1 MAQTSDKAGQTF
13 AHYWKQNL
21 RAWGMWYRQS
31 PGFFASTLLSSAG
44 GGLAP
49 YLTIWL
55 SAQIISELAG
65 GRDARRLA
73 FWAALTVGVTAL
85 LALANGAL
93 NRWQEYERSR
103 LSAVRFRPLADKMLT
118 LDYAQMD
125 CQEVQDL
132 YSQIGQNDNW
142 GGYGLYQTLQLF
154 PYFCKGAVQV
164 LGGIGFTLPLFLTD
178 LPADSPLSFLNSPL
192 ALVAVLTAMVL
203 VVVLS
208 SLCDG
213 KATLMLTKEA
223 ETFTFGNRIFGFY
236 GFRLVGDR
244 KRAGD
249 LRIYQQ
255 LKNVGTPLLSDPA
268 SLPFFPGSSVSKLSK
283 GRVGLLFGLCQSLTA
298 VMTCAVYLFVC
309 LKSWGGAFDVGLV
322 ARYVGSATQL
332 FGGIS
337 LLLQTLS
344 KVRVNGNFL
353 DTTFRFLDL
362 PNPMYQGSLTT
373 EKRADRNYQVEF
385 RDVSFRYPGSD
396 RWALRHVNIRFRIG
410 SRLAVVGPNGSG
422 KNHLHQAASAA
433 STTPPRGKSCSMA
446 STSANTGTTS
456 TSRSSR
462 WCSRTSSCW
471 RCLWAKTCR
480 CRRLRPRP
488 GRTLPAGRGLRGP
501 AGRHAPRPGHL
512 PLQGPGQ
519 GRGGNLGRRGP
530 ENRHRPG
537 ALQGRALPGAG
548 RTHCRP
554 GPPSPEA
561 EVYASFDAI
570 AGDKTAI
577 YISHRCPAASSATPS
592 RCLTAA
598 PSSRPAARRAGGRRN
613 GALPQTVAGPGPILY
628 PVSRGSGRF
637 CGPLPCTKR
646 TQLRLCP
653 FFAPGPDKSTKYR
666 DAFLWIA

>member
-422 KNHLHQAASAA
+422 KTTFIKLLCRLYDPTEGEILLNGIDIRKYRYDEYLALFSVVFQDFKLLALPLGENVAGAADYDRARA
-433 STTPPRGKSCSMA
+433 E
-446 STSANTGTTS
+446 
-456 TSRSSR
+456 
-462 WCSRTSSCW
+462 
-471 RCLWAKTCR
+471 RCLRDAGFGD
-480 CRRLRPRP
+480 RLDAMPH
-488 GRTLPAGRGLRGP
+488 GLDTYLYKDLDKEGVEIS
-501 AGRHAPRPGHL
+501 
-512 PLQGPGQ
+512 
-519 GRGGNLGRRGP
+519 GG
-530 ENRHRPG
+530 E
-537 ALQGRALPGAG
+537 AQKIAIARALYKDAPFLVLDEPTAALD
-548 RTHCRP
+548 P
-554 GPPSPEA
+554 VAEA

-577 YISHRCPAASSATPS
+577 YISHRLSSCKFCDAI
-592 RCLTAA
+592 AVFD
-598 PSSRPAARRAGGRRN
+598 GGAIVQT
-613 GALPQTVAGPGPILY
+613 GSHDALVADETGLY
-628 PVSRGSGRF
+628 HK
-637 CGPLPCTKR
+637 LWQAQAQYY
-646 TQLRLCP
+646 TQ
-653 FFAPGPDKSTKYR
+653 
-666 DAFLWIA
+666 

>member
-178 LPADSPLSFLNSPL
+178 LPADSPLAFLNSPL

-236 GFRLVGDR
+236 GFQLVSDR

-410 SRLAVVGPNGSG
+410 RRLAVVGPNGSG
-422 KNHLHQAASAA
+422 KTTFIKLLCRLYDPTEGEILLNGIDIRKYRYEEYLAIFSVVFQDFKLLALPLGENVAGAADYDR
-433 STTPPRGKSCSMA
+433 PRA
-446 STSANTGTTS
+446 E
-456 TSRSSR
+456 
-462 WCSRTSSCW
+462 
-471 RCLWAKTCR
+471 RCLRDAGFGD
-480 CRRLRPRP
+480 RLDAMPH
-488 GRTLPAGRGLRGP
+488 GLDTYLYKDLDKEGVDIS
-501 AGRHAPRPGHL
+501 
-512 PLQGPGQ
+512 
-519 GRGGNLGRRGP
+519 GG
-530 ENRHRPG
+530 E
-537 ALQGRALPGAG
+537 AQKIAIARALYKDAPFLVLDEPTAALD
-548 RTHCRP
+548 P
-554 GPPSPEA
+554 IAEA

-577 YISHRCPAASSATPS
+577 YISHRLSSCKFCDAI
-592 RCLTAA
+592 AVFD
-598 PSSRPAARRAGGRRN
+598 GGAIVQT
-613 GALPQTVAGPGPILY
+613 GSHDALVADETGLY
-628 PVSRGSGRF
+628 HK
-637 CGPLPCTKR
+637 LWQAQAQYY
-646 TQLRLCP
+646 TQ
-653 FFAPGPDKSTKYR
+653 
-666 DAFLWIA
+666 

>member
-13 AHYWKQNL
+13 ANYWKQNL

-73 FWAALTVGVTAL
+73 FWAVLTVGVTAL

-268 SLPFFPGSSVSKLSK
+268 SQPFFPGSSVSKLSK

-373 EKRADRNYQVEF
+373 EKRSDRNYQVEF

-410 SRLAVVGPNGSG
+410 RRLAVVGPNGSG
-422 KNHLHQAASAA
+422 KTTFIKLLCRLYDPTEGEILLNGIDIRKYRYDEYLALFSVVFQDFKLLALPLGENVAGAADYDRARA
-433 STTPPRGKSCSMA
+433 E
-446 STSANTGTTS
+446 
-456 TSRSSR
+456 
-462 WCSRTSSCW
+462 
-471 RCLWAKTCR
+471 RCLRDAGFGD
-480 CRRLRPRP
+480 RLDAMPH
-488 GRTLPAGRGLRGP
+488 GLDTYLYKDLDKEGVEIS
-501 AGRHAPRPGHL
+501 
-512 PLQGPGQ
+512 
-519 GRGGNLGRRGP
+519 GG
-530 ENRHRPG
+530 E
-537 ALQGRALPGAG
+537 AQKIAIARALYKDAPFLVLDEPTAALD
-548 RTHCRP
+548 P
-554 GPPSPEA
+554 VAEA

-577 YISHRCPAASSATPS
+577 YISHRLSSCKFCDAI
-592 RCLTAA
+592 AVFD
-598 PSSRPAARRAGGRRN
+598 GGAIVQT
-613 GALPQTVAGPGPILY
+613 GSHDALVADEKGLY
-628 PVSRGSGRF
+628 H
-637 CGPLPCTKR
+637 K
-646 TQLRLCP
+646 
-653 FFAPGPDKSTKYR
+653 
-666 DAFLWIA
+666 LWQAQAQYYTR

>member
-385 RDVSFRYPGSD
+385 RDVSFRYPGTD
-396 RWALRHVNIRFRIG
+396 RWALRHVNVKFRIG

-422 KNHLHQAASAA
+422 KTTFIKLLCRLYDPTEGEILLNGIDIRKYRYDDYMRIFSVVFQDFKLLALPLGENVAGAANYDRARAEKCLTDAGFGDRLSAM
-433 STTPPRGKSCSMA
+433 PRGLDTWLYKDLNEDGVDIS
-446 STSANTGTTS
+446 
-456 TSRSSR
+456 
-462 WCSRTSSCW
+462 
-471 RCLWAKTCR
+471 
-480 CRRLRPRP
+480 
-488 GRTLPAGRGLRGP
+488 
-501 AGRHAPRPGHL
+501 
-512 PLQGPGQ
+512 
-519 GRGGNLGRRGP
+519 GG
-530 ENRHRPG
+530 E
-537 ALQGRALPGAG
+537 AQKIAIARALYKDAPFLILDEPTAALD
-548 RTHCRP
+548 P
-554 GPPSPEA
+554 VAEA
-561 EVYASFDAI
+561 EIYSKLNDIVEDR
-570 AGDKTAI
+570 TAV
-577 YISHRCPAASSATPS
+577 YISHRLSSCKFCDEIAVFE
-592 RCLTAA
+592 
-598 PSSRPAARRAGGRRN
+598 GGQIVQQ
-613 GALPQTVAGPGPILY
+613 GSHEALLAEEGGTY
-628 PVSRGSGRF
+628 
-637 CGPLPCTKR
+637 
-646 TQLRLCP
+646 
-653 FFAPGPDKSTKYR
+653 ST
-666 DAFLWIA
+666 LWHAQAQYYNT

>member
-1 MAQTSDKAGQTF
+1 
-13 AHYWKQNL
+13 
-21 RAWGMWYRQS
+21 MWYRQS

-422 KNHLHQAASAA
+422 KTTFIKLLCRLYDPTEGEILLNGIDIRKYRYDEYLALFSVVFQDFKLLALPLGENVAGAADYDRARA
-433 STTPPRGKSCSMA
+433 E
-446 STSANTGTTS
+446 
-456 TSRSSR
+456 
-462 WCSRTSSCW
+462 
-471 RCLWAKTCR
+471 RCLRDAGFGD
-480 CRRLRPRP
+480 RLDAMPH
-488 GRTLPAGRGLRGP
+488 GLDTYLYKDLDKEGVEIS
-501 AGRHAPRPGHL
+501 
-512 PLQGPGQ
+512 
-519 GRGGNLGRRGP
+519 GG
-530 ENRHRPG
+530 E
-537 ALQGRALPGAG
+537 AQKIAIARALYKDAPFLVLDEPTAALD
-548 RTHCRP
+548 P
-554 GPPSPEA
+554 VAEA

-577 YISHRCPAASSATPS
+577 YISHRLSSCKFCDAI
-592 RCLTAA
+592 AVFD
-598 PSSRPAARRAGGRRN
+598 GGAIVQT
-613 GALPQTVAGPGPILY
+613 GSHDALVADETGLY
-628 PVSRGSGRF
+628 HK
-637 CGPLPCTKR
+637 LWQAQAQYY
-646 TQLRLCP
+646 TQ
-653 FFAPGPDKSTKYR
+653 
-666 DAFLWIA
+666 

>member
-1 MAQTSDKAGQTF
+1 MAQTSDKEKQTF

-31 PGFFASTLLSSAG
+31 PGFFASTLLSSACG
-44 GGLAP
+44 ALAP

-65 GRDARRLA
+65 GRDARRLT

-93 NRWQEYERSR
+93 NRWQEYEFSR
-103 LSAVRFRPLADKMLT
+103 LSAVRFKPLADKMLT
-118 LDYAQMD
+118 LDYAEMD

-132 YSQIGQNDNW
+132 YSQICQNDNW

-164 LGGIGFTLPLFLTD
+164 LGGIGFTLSLFLTD
-178 LPADSPLSFLNSPL
+178 LPADSPLAFLNSPL

-249 LRIYQQ
+249 LRMYQQ

-268 SLPFFPGSSVSKLSK
+268 SQPFFPGSSVAKLSK

-344 KVRVNGNFL
+344 KVRVNGTFL

-385 RDVSFRYPGSD
+385 RDVSFRYPGTD
-396 RWALRHVNIRFRIG
+396 RWALRHVSVKFRIG

-422 KNHLHQAASAA
+422 KTTFIKLLCRLYDPTEGEILLNGIDIRKYRYEEYLALFSVVFQDFKLLALPLGENVAGAADYDR
-433 STTPPRGKSCSMA
+433 PRA
-446 STSANTGTTS
+446 E
-456 TSRSSR
+456 
-462 WCSRTSSCW
+462 
-471 RCLWAKTCR
+471 RCLRDAGFGD
-480 CRRLRPRP
+480 RLDAMPQ
-488 GRTLPAGRGLRGP
+488 GLDTYLYKDLDKEGVEIS
-501 AGRHAPRPGHL
+501 
-512 PLQGPGQ
+512 
-519 GRGGNLGRRGP
+519 GG
-530 ENRHRPG
+530 E
-537 ALQGRALPGAG
+537 AQKIAIARALYKDAPFLVLDEPTAALD
-548 RTHCRP
+548 P
-554 GPPSPEA
+554 IAEA
-561 EVYASFDAI
+561 EVYARFDAI

-577 YISHRCPAASSATPS
+577 YISHRLSSCKFCDAITVFDDGAIVQTGS
-592 RCLTAA
+592 HDDLVADE
-598 PSSRPAARRAGGRRN
+598 AG
-613 GALPQTVAGPGPILY
+613 LY
-628 PVSRGSGRF
+628 H
-637 CGPLPCTKR
+637 K
-646 TQLRLCP
+646 
-653 FFAPGPDKSTKYR
+653 
-666 DAFLWIA
+666 LWQAQAQYYNE

>member
-255 LKNVGTPLLSDPA
+255 LKNVGTLLLSDPA
-268 SLPFFPGSSVSKLSK
+268 SQPFFPGSSVSKLSK

-385 RDVSFRYPGSD
+385 RDVSFRYPGTD

-410 SRLAVVGPNGSG
+410 RRLAVVGPNGSG
-422 KNHLHQAASAA
+422 KTTFIKLLCRLYDPTEGEILLNGIDIRKYRYDEYLALFSVVFQDFKLLALPLGENVAGAADYDR
-433 STTPPRGKSCSMA
+433 PRA
-446 STSANTGTTS
+446 E
-456 TSRSSR
+456 
-462 WCSRTSSCW
+462 
-471 RCLWAKTCR
+471 RCLRDAGFGD
-480 CRRLRPRP
+480 RLDAMPH
-488 GRTLPAGRGLRGP
+488 GLDTYLYKDLDKEGVEIS
-501 AGRHAPRPGHL
+501 
-512 PLQGPGQ
+512 
-519 GRGGNLGRRGP
+519 GG
-530 ENRHRPG
+530 E
-537 ALQGRALPGAG
+537 AQKIAIARALYKDAPFLVLDEPTAALD
-548 RTHCRP
+548 P
-554 GPPSPEA
+554 IAEA

-577 YISHRCPAASSATPS
+577 YISHRLSSCKFCDAI
-592 RCLTAA
+592 AVFD
-598 PSSRPAARRAGGRRN
+598 GG
-613 GALPQTVAGPGPILY
+613 AIVQTGRHDDLVADETGLY
-628 PVSRGSGRF
+628 HK
-637 CGPLPCTKR
+637 LWQAQAQYY
-646 TQLRLCP
+646 TQ
-653 FFAPGPDKSTKYR
+653 
-666 DAFLWIA
+666 